1 MRGVARGVVL
11 GAIALM
17 VIGGSVPASAK
28 APLKEIFT
36 DEGWFTLPDI
46 GCNGFTLTEVMD
58 SEAIT
63 MTTFFNKTG
72 DPMKIAT
79 RANLFG
85 TITNT
90 TSGHTF
96 RDHASFTETINVPKG
111 TTTVNGISYH
121 YIVDGQGQVLM
132 AGDLASLG
140 RAAVALIYPQVA
152 RRRPLRTDTW
162 AREAQTWLNALRP
175 ASVDRGRIGREQPQ

>member
-1 MRGVARGVVL
+1 MRDVARGVVL

-17 VIGGSVPASAK
+17 VIAGSVPASAK

-79 RANLFG
+79 RANFFG

-121 YIVDGQGQVLM
+121 YIVGGQGQVF
-132 AGDLASLG
+132 AEVGHKISVSATGEVTFQGGQADLASDPDL
-140 RAAVALIYPQVA
+140 LS
-152 RRRPLRTDTW
+152 LCDS
-162 AREAQTWLNALRP
+162 LM
-175 ASVDRGRIGREQPQ
+175 